1 MGPLD
6 GVTHSWGNW
15 GKDRSAHWLAHPVP
29 WDFTRVE
36 LVGSWESLRGSL
48 GGVSMSMR
56 AGPFAGGAG
65 LGHPEFHSSQTQVS
79 QHRPEPRGASRRNWA
94 GLEGRKLGRKGLHVS
109 ACRTVSAEL
118 GVFYHHQSR
127 QLSTALPIRGN
138 TSVCGFEQEQRLGV
152 SGLCLYGRTGV
163 CLPCLLSII
172 YNKLHV
178 FGVGESSP
186 QQSCA
191 VWPPHTPEPT
201 GSPPGGCP
209 PYTIPVF
216 CC

>member
-6 GVTHSWGNW
+6 GVTHSRGNW

-48 GGVSMSMR
+48 GGVSMSVR

-94 GLEGRKLGRKGLHVS
+94 WAGLEGRKLGGR
-109 ACRTVSAEL
+109 ACMSLPV
-118 GVFYHHQSR
+118 GQSL
-127 QLSTALPIRGN
+127 QSWECFIITSQGN
-138 TSVCGFEQEQRLGV
+138 CPQPSPFVETRVC
-152 SGLCLYGRTGV
+152 
-163 CLPCLLSII
+163 
-172 YNKLHV
+172 
-178 FGVGESSP
+178 
-186 QQSCA
+186 
-191 VWPPHTPEPT
+191 VW
-201 GSPPGGCP
+201 
-209 PYTIPVF
+209 V
-216 CC
+216 